1 VAGGRS
7 SEGFERTAKRAV
19 RDAEPWLVWLGRFG
33 YIAKGVVYT
42 LIGVLA
48 ILAAIGAGG
57 ETIGTTG
64 AFQKIGEASFG
75 QPLLI
80 TIGVGLLGYA
90 LWRFVQAFM
99 DTENKGADLKGI
111 AVRASYFV
119 IGVVHAALALSAF
132 RLIADAGA
140 ASGSDGDSTRGW
152 TVELMSQPYGRWLVG
167 IIGAIVCGRGAFH
180 MYRAFS
186 LKFREKL
193 QLGEMSA
200 REEKWAL
207 RLGRMGYGAR
217 GFVFTIIGAFLIV
230 AAIREDA
237 NQARGLGGALHMLA
251 QQPWGSV
258 LLGAVAVGLAAY
270 GLYLFVEARFRR
282 MVIT

>member
-1 VAGGRS
+1 MAGGSS
-7 SEGFERTAKRAV
+7 SEGIERTARRAV

-42 LIGVLA
+42 LIGALA
-48 ILAAIGAGG
+48 VLAAIGAGG
-57 ETIGTTG
+57 ETTGTTG
-64 AFQKIGEASFG
+64 AFQKMGEVSFG

-99 DTENKGADLKGI
+99 DTENKGAGVKGI
-111 AVRASYFV
+111 AVRASYFA
-119 IGVVHAALALSAF
+119 IGVVHAALAISAF
-132 RLIADAGA
+132 KLLSGD
-140 ASGSDGDSTRGW
+140 ASGASDGDSTHGW
-152 TVELMSQPYGRWLVG
+152 TVELMAQPYGRWLVG
-167 IIGAIVCGRGAFH
+167 IVGAVVCGRGVFH
-180 MYRAFS
+180 MYRAFT

-193 QLGEMSA
+193 QLAEMSA
-200 REEKWAL
+200 TEEKWAL

-217 GFVFTIIGAFLIV
+217 GFVFTIIGVFLIV

-237 NQARGLGGALHMLA
+237 DQARGLGGALHMLA
-251 QQPWGSV
+251 QQPWGTWV
-258 LLGAVAVGLAAY
+258 LAVVAVGLVAY
-270 GLYLFVEARFRR
+270 GLYLFVEARYRR

>member
-1 VAGGRS
+1 VAGGTS
-7 SEGFERTAKRAV
+7 SAGLERTARLAV

-48 ILAAIGAGG
+48 VLAAIGAGG
-57 ETIGTTG
+57 ETTGTTG
-64 AFQKIGEASFG
+64 AFEKIGEVPFG
-75 QPLLI
+75 RVLLI
-80 TIGVGLLGYA
+80 AIGVGLAGYA

-99 DTENKGADLKGI
+99 DTENKGAGAKGI

-119 IGVVHAALALSAF
+119 IGVVHAVLAISAF
-132 RLIADAGA
+132 KLLSGA
-140 ASGSDGDSTRGW
+140 TPGASDGDSTHGW
-152 TVELMSQPYGRWLVG
+152 TVELMAQPYGRWLVG
-167 IIGAIVCGRGAFH
+167 IIGAIVFGRGAFH

-193 QLGEMSA
+193 QLAEMSA
-200 REEKWAL
+200 TEEKWAL

-217 GFVFTIIGAFLIV
+217 GFVFAIIGIFLIA
-230 AAIREDA
+230 AAIREDPD
-237 NQARGLGGALHMLA
+237 QAYGLGGALHMLA
-251 QQPWGSV
+251 QQPWGTWV
-258 LLGAVAVGLAAY
+258 LAVVAVGLVAY
-270 GLYLFVEARFRR
+270 GLYLFVEARYRR